1 MKEHNLPDRLVKG
14 KTNKSQEAVV
24 PTASSSGGRINTS
37 FSEINWT
44 PAKIRIVLTVLLA
57 PVITAIIIT
66 FNSGNIFI
74 SLVLIGLI
82 IFVGLLYLT
91 LRYIDKNEF

>member
-14 KTNKSQEAVV
+14 KTNKSQEARV
-24 PTASSSGGRINTS
+24 PTASGAGGRINTG
-37 FSEINWT
+37 FADINWT

-57 PVITAIIIT
+57 PVITVIIIS